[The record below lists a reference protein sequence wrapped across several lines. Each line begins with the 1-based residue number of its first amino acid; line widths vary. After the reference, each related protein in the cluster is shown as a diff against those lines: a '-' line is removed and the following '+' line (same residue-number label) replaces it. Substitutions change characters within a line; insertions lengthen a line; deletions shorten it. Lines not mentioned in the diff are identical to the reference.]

1 MHLKNSSF
9 DTLLVK
15 EFREYLHPGGFLMD
29 LPSAT
34 PFASLKTADQSVL
47 CCLCKERIRKSEKSQ
62 VFKEKG
68 WESIREKAL
77 QWKCVTS
84 PRSYALNFPYAHDTL
99 KQHFTSKANNELKCH
114 TQCRKHFGD
123 STKLQ
128 ANLSD
133 SAPGFDEEPMLTENE
148 EQSQAS
154 NLPSTSEC
162 PATRSKVDHLP
173 APSDH
178 NRKCFVCNKG
188 RKKLR
193 GHEETLMKL
202 QEPRAEAKLI
212 SVLDEN
218 KHSDDP
224 ILQSAAKRLQIHQAG
239 GGDLFA
245 RELDYHKSCY
255 KFFTRSRTVNI
266 ETDVPFETMNAHC
279 AEEEFLK
286 IIEVKVISEKCC
298 YFLVDLLEDLQSLYD
313 FHVVPIEGASRKTF
327 ASQVKDMILR
337 KFEGKVDFARASGVR
352 GSGNILHSV
361 DVNPLDYSLAT
372 LQGAGLRDD
381 DITKAFANMIN
392 RKVKCLKQK
401 QLAEGQVRNEQ
412 ISFDELVAQLDEHEP
427 LQQIYNAIGLSLHPS
442 AKKNEHGYVV
452 LSSLQANKVW
462 SIAGTWQ
469 QLLTGEFSSTS
480 LALGMVIHRVTGS
493 KETINLL
500 KGQTRAVRNSEDVC
514 YDEFRIGKPKAP
526 PTIKAY
532 DCNDD
537 KKEIDHRL
545 SKDCA
550 WALAAMAT
558 QTLSQDTE
566 TPQEDSMVPESSPS
580 QGSTVS
586 CNNSIGSWTA
596 FNKKATSVA
605 TTKSRNE
612 YLPTISHPPDD
623 KICKYYLDYIL
634 DMAGSLHLEHIFVHC
649 DQAVFYKMSQIMW
662 KECDKYKKVICL
674 MGGFHTLLVW
684 LKVLHKQFGCLGFRD
699 WWCES
704 GIIAEGSVD
713 QAAEGR
719 HYSRSMRLH
728 KQSLEALLRFKGSE
742 VEVSREL
749 AEVAKA
755 LASSVSPTSLEA
767 VLSHPNFKTWKN
779 EILKCSGTMG
789 TFLLKYIFEV
799 STMLSFVVRPARTLS
814 TGIKISPEIVTG
826 LLEAKSAAE
835 ATIESPPLRATT
847 IYDGMAVIRASKPT
861 TTWGQY
867 MANQLKAFT
876 PPSSWYVQETVIV
889 FDNYIDD
896 QEYSIKDAERQ
907 ERGCSARVHL
917 GTNEQKMMNGKD
929 FQMFMHNK
937 ENKDELIKRFVEFT
951 CLLETRSNFNVP
963 CTVNHRNTTLTV
975 TPSNVAKLA
984 VKQKSLPLLEKLGDE
999 KSLHADW
1006 ERDITNFIHKT
1017 IYNGKEN
1024 DDLVT
1029 TRINEYD
1036 KLRVKTTQSII
1047 PDPGSLK
1054 YLIER
1059 ANLATYYLKHF
1070 SLPVVEKVS
1079 VSESG
1084 WIREET
1090 GHLLPLCTMG
1100 HKCPD

>member
-500 KGQTRAVRNSEDVC
+500 SKVGITPS
-514 YDEFRIGKPKAP
+514 YT
-526 PTIKAY
+526 TI
-532 DCNDD
+532 
-537 KKEIDHRL
+537 R
-545 SKDCA
+545 
-550 WALAAMAT
+550 
-558 QTLSQDTE
+558 E
-566 TPQEDSMVPESSPS
+566 T
-580 QGSTVS
+580 
-586 CNNSIGSWTA
+586 
-596 FNKKATSVA
+596 NKKWAKD
-605 TTKSRNE
+605 TTEELQKRKDRQELFEIQKMFVTTN
-612 YLPTISHPPDD
+612 L
-623 KICKYYLDYIL
+623 
-634 DMAGSLHLEHIFVHC
+634 GLEN
-649 DQAVFYKMSQIMW
+649 Q
-662 KECDKYKKVICL
+662 
-674 MGGFHTLLVW
+674 
-684 LKVLHKQFGCLGFRD
+684 RP
-699 WWCES
+699 
-704 GIIAEGSVD
+704 
-713 QAAEGR
+713 
-719 HYSRSMRLH
+719 RL
-728 KQSLEALLRFKGSE
+728 LLRHMI
-742 VEVSREL
+742 
-749 AEVAKA
+749 A
-755 LASSVSPTSLEA
+755 
-767 VLSHPNFKTWKN
+767 
-779 EILKCSGTMG
+779 
-789 TFLLKYIFEV
+789 
-799 STMLSFVVRPARTLS
+799 
-814 TGIKISPEIVTG
+814 
-826 LLEAKSAAE
+826 
-835 ATIESPPLRATT
+835 
-847 IYDGMAVIRASKPT
+847 
-861 TTWGQY
+861 
-867 MANQLKAFT
+867 
-876 PPSSWYVQETVIV
+876 
-889 FDNYIDD
+889 
-896 QEYSIKDAERQ
+896 
-907 ERGCSARVHL
+907 
-917 GTNEQKMMNGKD
+917 MM
-929 FQMFMHNK
+929 
-937 ENKDELIKRFVEFT
+937 IKR
-951 CLLETRSNFNVP
+951 N
-963 CTVNHRNTTLTV
+963 
-975 TPSNVAKLA
+975 
-984 VKQKSLPLLEKLGDE
+984 
-999 KSLHADW
+999 
-1006 ERDITNFIHKT
+1006 
-1017 IYNGKEN
+1017 
-1024 DDLVT
+1024 
-1029 TRINEYD
+1029 
-1036 KLRVKTTQSII
+1036 
-1047 PDPGSLK
+1047 
-1054 YLIER
+1054 
-1059 ANLATYYLKHF
+1059 
-1070 SLPVVEKVS
+1070 
-1079 VSESG
+1079 
-1084 WIREET
+1084 
-1090 GHLLPLCTMG
+1090 
-1100 HKCPD
+1100 

>member
-1 MHLKNSSF
+1 
-9 DTLLVK
+9 
-15 EFREYLHPGGFLMD
+15 
-29 LPSAT
+29 
-34 PFASLKTADQSVL
+34 
-47 CCLCKERIRKSEKSQ
+47 
-62 VFKEKG
+62 
-68 WESIREKAL
+68 
-77 QWKCVTS
+77 
-84 PRSYALNFPYAHDTL
+84 
-99 KQHFTSKANNELKCH
+99 
-114 TQCRKHFGD
+114 
-123 STKLQ
+123 
-128 ANLSD
+128 
-133 SAPGFDEEPMLTENE
+133 
-148 EQSQAS
+148 
-154 NLPSTSEC
+154 
-162 PATRSKVDHLP
+162 
-173 APSDH
+173 
-178 NRKCFVCNKG
+178 
-188 RKKLR
+188 
-193 GHEETLMKL
+193 
-202 QEPRAEAKLI
+202 
-212 SVLDEN
+212 
-218 KHSDDP
+218 
-224 ILQSAAKRLQIHQAG
+224 
-239 GGDLFA
+239 
-245 RELDYHKSCY
+245 
-255 KFFTRSRTVNI
+255 
-266 ETDVPFETMNAHC
+266 
-279 AEEEFLK
+279 
-286 IIEVKVISEKCC
+286 
-298 YFLVDLLEDLQSLYD
+298 
-313 FHVVPIEGASRKTF
+313 
-327 ASQVKDMILR
+327 
-337 KFEGKVDFARASGVR
+337 
-352 GSGNILHSV
+352 
-361 DVNPLDYSLAT
+361 
-372 LQGAGLRDD
+372 
-381 DITKAFANMIN
+381 
-392 RKVKCLKQK
+392 
-401 QLAEGQVRNEQ
+401 
-412 ISFDELVAQLDEHEP
+412 
-427 LQQIYNAIGLSLHPS
+427 
-442 AKKNEHGYVV
+442 
-452 LSSLQANKVW
+452 
-462 SIAGTWQ
+462 
-469 QLLTGEFSSTS
+469 
-480 LALGMVIHRVTGS
+480 
-493 KETINLL
+493 
-500 KGQTRAVRNSEDVC
+500 
-514 YDEFRIGKPKAP
+514 
-526 PTIKAY
+526 
-532 DCNDD
+532 
-537 KKEIDHRL
+537 
-545 SKDCA
+545 
-550 WALAAMAT
+550 MAT

-789 TFLLKYIFEV
+789 TFLLKYIFEERFRIKTSNV
-799 STMLSFVVRPARTLS
+799 HNETTTGAKFKHEKQVMNLIEKLRTYSYPFAGPARTLS
-814 TGIKISPEIVTG
+814 TGIEISPEIVTG

-975 TPSNVAKLA
+975 TPSNKSVFDRA

-1090 GHLLPLCTMG
+1090 GHLLPLWYHGPQMPRLVRKRKSGKRKKSAKSASFSVMDTSETSDATDSDDELTG
-1100 HKCPD
+1100 KTVFTEHRICPDDKGDYDWLYSSSEEDCAAYDSDDDEYIP